1 MNAGVQGS
9 NGQSQAADPHVQ
21 EVIRSAE
28 RELHELLQQRADLM
42 KRIGTIKQTLAG
54 LANIFGDS
62 VLSDELLTYLDRKTA
77 SRQPG
82 FTRACRVVLMESG
95 KPLGARF
102 VCQALQ
108 QKFPELLER
117 HKDPIASVTTV
128 LNRLADYTEAR
139 CSLDAN
145 GRRVWEWIVDRESPA
160 ALLLGSDPRLAS
172 HHLASKTIVESTEDG
187 VVSVCGSLLQYLG
200 LSRCVKSGRLLRDGG
215 SLPHPPGLSWRS
227 ADRSDFRRL
236 FPAG

>member
-1 MNAGVQGS
+1 MNAGVHGS
-9 NGQSQAADPHVQ
+9 NGQAQAADPHVQ

-28 RELHELLQQRADLM
+28 RELHELLQRRADLM

-82 FTRACRVVLMESG
+82 FTRACRVVLMESS

-160 ALLLGSDPRLAS
+160 ALLLGSDARLAS
-172 HHLASKTIVESTEDG
+172 HHLASK
-187 VVSVCGSLLQYLG
+187 QQ
-200 LSRCVKSGRLLRDGG
+200 
-215 SLPHPPGLSWRS
+215 
-227 ADRSDFRRL
+227 
-236 FPAG
+236 

>member
-1 MNAGVQGS
+1 MNVSMNGT
-9 NGQSQAADPHVQ
+9 NGQSQAAELHVQ

-28 RELHELLQQRADLM
+28 RELHELLQRRPELM

-62 VLSDELLTYLDRKTA
+62 VLSDQLLTFLDRKTA

-139 CSLDAN
+139 CSLDAS
-145 GRRVWEWIVDRESPA
+145 GRRVWQWIAEAKNGADLVIAEN
-160 ALLLGSDPRLAS
+160 LLSGDSRFPS
-172 HHLASKTIVESTEDG
+172 
-187 VVSVCGSLLQYLG
+187 QYRQAKPL
-200 LSRCVKSGRLLRDGG
+200 
-215 SLPHPPGLSWRS
+215 
-227 ADRSDFRRL
+227 
-236 FPAG
+236 

>member
-1 MNAGVQGS
+1 MNAFVHGS
-9 NGQSQAADPHVQ
+9 NGQSQAADLHVQ

-28 RELHELLQQRADLM
+28 RELHELLQRRAELM

-62 VLSDELLTYLDRKTA
+62 VLNDQLLTFLDRKTA

-108 QKFPELLER
+108 QRFPELLER

-145 GRRVWEWIVDRESPA
+145 GRRVWEWVADRDNSIG
-160 ALLLGSDPRLAS
+160 LLLGGD
-172 HHLASKTIVESTEDG
+172 SKLTSQI
-187 VVSVCGSLLQYLG
+187 Q
-200 LSRCVKSGRLLRDGG
+200 
-215 SLPHPPGLSWRS
+215 
-227 ADRSDFRRL
+227 
-236 FPAG
+236 AGKQQ

>member
-1 MNAGVQGS
+1 MNVSMNGT
-9 NGQSQAADPHVQ
+9 NGQSQAADLHVQ

-28 RELHELLQQRADLM
+28 RELHELLQRRAELM

-54 LANIFGDS
+54 LANIFGDA
-62 VLSDELLTYLDRKTA
+62 VLSDQLLTFLDRKTA

-102 VCQALQ
+102 VCQGLQ

-145 GRRVWEWIVDRESPA
+145 GRRVWQWIAEPDNCADLV
-160 ALLLGSDPRLAS
+160 L
-172 HHLASKTIVESTEDG
+172 
-187 VVSVCGSLLQYLG
+187 
-200 LSRCVKSGRLLRDGG
+200 GG
-215 SLPHPPGLSWRS
+215 SNGFPSPPQAVKRQ
-227 ADRSDFRRL
+227 
-236 FPAG
+236 

>member
-1 MNAGVQGS
+1 MNTGMNAS
-9 NGQSQAADPHVQ
+9 NGQSQAADLHVQ

-28 RELHELLQQRADLM
+28 RELHELLGQRAELM

-54 LANIFGDS
+54 LANIFGDC
-62 VLSDELLTYLDRKTA
+62 VLSDQLLTFLDRKSV

-82 FTRACRVVLMESG
+82 FTRACRVVLMDAT
-95 KPLGARF
+95 KPLGARL

-108 QKFPELLER
+108 QRFPELLER

-145 GRRVWEWIVDRESPA
+145 GRRVWEWIVERENSA
-160 ALLLGSDPRLAS
+160 DLLLG
-172 HHLASKTIVESTEDG
+172 
-187 VVSVCGSLLQYLG
+187 GSN
-200 LSRCVKSGRLLRDGG
+200 RF
-215 SLPHPPGLSWRS
+215 PPQ
-227 ADRSDFRRL
+227 
-236 FPAG
+236 PAKPAMSS

>member
-1 MNAGVQGS
+1 MNAVVHGS
-9 NGQSQAADPHVQ
+9 NGQSQAADLHVQ

-28 RELHELLQQRADLM
+28 RELQELLQRRAELM

-54 LANIFGDS
+54 LAIIFGDS
-62 VLSDELLTYLDRKTA
+62 LLSDELLTFLDRKTA

-108 QKFPELLER
+108 QKFPELLEH

-145 GRRVWEWIVDRESPA
+145 GRRVWEWIADRGHTPAVGLVARSRLIPA
-160 ALLLGSDPRLAS
+160 ADGRRR
-172 HHLASKTIVESTEDG
+172 TEP
-187 VVSVCGSLLQYLG
+187 VL
-200 LSRCVKSGRLLRDGG
+200 
-215 SLPHPPGLSWRS
+215 
-227 ADRSDFRRL
+227 
-236 FPAG
+236 

>member
-1 MNAGVQGS
+1 MDTGMNGS
-9 NGQSQAADPHVQ
+9 NGQSHAADLHVQ

-28 RELHELLQQRADLM
+28 RELRELMERRAELM

-62 VLSDELLTYLDRKTA
+62 VLNDQLLTFLDRKTA

-82 FTRACRVVLMESG
+82 STRACRVVLMEAA

-108 QKFPELLER
+108 KRFPELLDR

-128 LNRLADYTEAR
+128 LNRLADYSEAR
-139 CSLDAN
+139 CSLDSN
-145 GRRVWEWIVDRESPA
+145 GRRVWEWIAEHENPA
-160 ALLLGSDPRLAS
+160 ALLLGGTS
-172 HHLASKTIVESTEDG
+172 EF
-187 VVSVCGSLLQYLG
+187 VSQQPIGKQQ
-200 LSRCVKSGRLLRDGG
+200 
-215 SLPHPPGLSWRS
+215 
-227 ADRSDFRRL
+227 
-236 FPAG
+236 

>member
-9 NGQSQAADPHVQ
+9 NGQAQSADPHVQ

-62 VLSDELLTYLDRKTA
+62 ALSDELLTYLDRKTA

-160 ALLLGSDPRLAS
+160 ALLIGSDTGLAS
-172 HHLASKTIVESTEDG
+172 HHPASK
-187 VVSVCGSLLQYLG
+187 Q
-200 LSRCVKSGRLLRDGG
+200 
-215 SLPHPPGLSWRS
+215 
-227 ADRSDFRRL
+227 
-236 FPAG
+236 

>member
-1 MNAGVQGS
+1 MNTGMNRI
-9 NGQSQAADPHVQ
+9 NGQSQAGDLHVQ

-28 RELHELLQQRADLM
+28 RELHELLQRRADLM

-62 VLSDELLTYLDRKTA
+62 VLSDELLTFLDRKTA

-82 FTRACRVVLMESG
+82 FTRACRVVLMDSA

-102 VCQALQ
+102 VCQGLQ

-128 LNRLADYTEAR
+128 LNRLADYGEAR
-139 CSLDAN
+139 CSLDTN
-145 GRRVWEWIVDRESPA
+145 GRRVWEWIAERGNPT
-160 ALLLGSDPRLAS
+160 ALLLGGD
-172 HHLASKTIVESTEDG
+172 SKF
-187 VVSVCGSLLQYLG
+187 
-200 LSRCVKSGRLLRDGG
+200 K
-215 SLPHPPGLSWRS
+215 PHQ
-227 ADRSDFRRL
+227 ADKHQ
-236 FPAG
+236 